1 MQKTKISFFLIL
13 VCFLFSLGMGI
24 SDIDGFQNICQT
36 DSCIK
41 IHESS
46 FARLFGIPL
55 GFFGAIGLFVAMVLH
70 YFKNRTVALV
80 LWALCGFEAY
90 FTFMEAVYIQSWCI
104 LCVLFFGFLLATTI
118 FVGVKNV
125 NAPVAALL
133 TFFLA
138 HFLFFYPDITLKPT
152 LIYNDPEQKI
162 QVEIFASPSCD
173 HCHEAIKELRTI
185 CPIIDAALIIRP
197 VCISGSDTEESVT
210 WVCRNF
216 FKTKTGTSRRLAEKI
231 IWENEQELKNL
242 CGNIAVPFIC
252 IKYAGEQQIYR
263 GWNDNIKKLLY
274 GDIADNF
281 RNSTNTG
288 EICSA
293 VKKCG

>member
-1 MQKTKISFFLIL
+1 MQKTRLSFFLIL
-13 VCFLFSLGMGI
+13 LCFLFSLYMGI
-24 SDIDGFQNICQT
+24 SDINGFQNICQT
-36 DSCIK
+36 DSCTK
-41 IHESS
+41 IHSSS
-46 FARLFGIPL
+46 FARLLGIPL
-55 GFFGAIGLFVAMVLH
+55 GFFGAAGLFVALVLQ
-70 YFKNRTVALV
+70 YLRKQTVALV

-104 LCVLFFGFLLATTI
+104 LCILFFGFLFITTI
-118 FVGVKNV
+118 IVGVKNV

-152 LIYNDPEQKI
+152 LIYNDPGEKI
-162 QVEIFASPSCD
+162 QVEVFASPSCE
-173 HCHEAIKELRTI
+173 HCHKAIEALQTI

-197 VCISGSDTEESVT
+197 VCISINDTEESVA
-210 WVCRNF
+210 WVCHNF

-231 IWENEQELKNL
+231 IWENEQDLKNL
-242 CGNIAVPFIC
+242 CGNVAVPLIC

-274 GDIADNF
+274 GDIADIF
-281 RNSTNTG
+281 GNSTDAG
-288 EICSA
+288 KICSII
-293 VKKCG
+293 KKCG